1 MNPNE
6 TRLAI
11 PSTEHA
17 LLSEADEKRIA
28 ARLRESGKDD
38 EVWRYCRKIVAKEI
52 LAALTISTH
61 PDLAD
66 KPGSLARATGALDAL
81 CQLSHRLQKP

>member
-1 MNPNE
+1 MNE

-17 LLSEADEKRIA
+17 LLKPEDYARIA
-28 ARLRESGKDD
+28 TRLREGGTD
-38 EVWRYCRKIVAKEI
+38 EAWLFCRQLLAQEI
-52 LAALTISTH
+52 LAALTVATD
-61 PDLAD
+61 PALAD